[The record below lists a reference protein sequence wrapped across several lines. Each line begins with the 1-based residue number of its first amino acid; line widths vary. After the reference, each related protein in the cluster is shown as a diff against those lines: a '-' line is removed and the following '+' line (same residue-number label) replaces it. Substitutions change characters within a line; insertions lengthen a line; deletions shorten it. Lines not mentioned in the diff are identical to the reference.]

1 MNSLHV
7 RTVNTELNEFQ
18 IALGRLVDRLGRLPE
33 RHWVAG
39 YEVAAVAVQQLRKLT
54 LALGDS
60 GPVEVPRIAA
70 RAAGAQLAVIGADFL
85 ASVQRCQ
92 DDVKVA
98 SATQRALV
106 AVKSATSALP

>member
-1 MNSLHV
+1 VNSLHV
-7 RTVNTELNEFQ
+7 RTVNTELNEVQ
-18 IALGRLVDRLGRLPE
+18 LALGRLVDRLGRLPE

-39 YEVAAVAVQQLRKLT
+39 YEVAAVAVQELRKLT

-85 ASVQRCQ
+85 ASAKDCQ
-92 DDVKVA
+92 DEDKLA
-98 SATQRALV
+98 ATTQRALA

>member
-1 MNSLHV
+1 M
-7 RTVNTELNEFQ
+7 NTELNEFQ

-39 YEVAAVAVQQLRKLT
+39 YEVAAVAVHELRKLT

-85 ASVQRCQ
+85 TSVQRCQ
-92 DDVKVA
+92 DEVKAA

>member
-1 MNSLHV
+1 VNSLHV
-7 RTVNTELNEFQ
+7 RTVNTELNDFR
-18 IALGRLVDRLGRLPE
+18 IALDRLVDRLGRLPE

-39 YEVAAVAVQQLRKLT
+39 YEVAAVAVHELRTLT

-92 DDVKVA
+92 DEDKLA
-98 SATQRALV
+98 ATTQRALA